1 MLENSIEA
9 KGRVGTVPLQECIN
23 TVNKKASG
31 RAIDAQRALL
41 SGMADPRIRCVL
53 IADIF
58 SLVDTFNAMKR
69 PDIIGRCESCDNFFL
84 KARKDKKCCSRKCSN
99 LFRVH
104 KWRENYREK

>member
-53 IADIF
+53 ISQEPF
-58 SLVDTFNAMKR
+58 GNTLRQSTVM
-69 PDIIGRCESCDNFFL
+69 
-84 KARKDKKCCSRKCSN
+84 
-99 LFRVH
+99 
-104 KWRENYREK
+104 